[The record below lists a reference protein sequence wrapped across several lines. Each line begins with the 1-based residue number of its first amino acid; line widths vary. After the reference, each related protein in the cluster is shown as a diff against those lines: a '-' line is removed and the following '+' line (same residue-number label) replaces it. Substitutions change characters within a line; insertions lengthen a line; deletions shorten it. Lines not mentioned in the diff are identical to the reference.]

1 MLLLSLR
8 SGHCSELNP
17 LLNLSHSTAHIAWY
31 RLIRAQWA
39 KFNDNN
45 YKNED
50 TSPGNKL
57 CKLITPQIFRQKFG
71 LQNILFSAY
80 LKPNSIPFINNR
92 TVHIDLTCT
101 RVNKGGSNWEQVT
114 SFLFL
119 FFTPQHGYAVG
130 VLLTSTDKWTSTQI
144 QVSTK
149 KKMFELIKTVELI
162 NKNQLKENYFV

>member
-1 MLLLSLR
+1 M
-8 SGHCSELNP
+8 
-17 LLNLSHSTAHIAWY
+17 
-31 RLIRAQWA
+31 
-39 KFNDNN
+39 
-45 YKNED
+45 
-50 TSPGNKL
+50 